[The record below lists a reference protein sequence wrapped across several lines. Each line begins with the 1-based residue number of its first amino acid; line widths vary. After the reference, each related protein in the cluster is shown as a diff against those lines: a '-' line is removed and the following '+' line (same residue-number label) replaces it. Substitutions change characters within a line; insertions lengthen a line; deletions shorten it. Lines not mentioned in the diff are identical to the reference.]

1 MDKSFRRVI
10 EMTQLDLARCA
21 MLTDARYADP
31 AHEAVRV
38 ELSRRLIGAAF
49 AVEQTVRGHARC
61 ALVNHCGTHGSHDL
75 AVATESF
82 FGALYTYS
90 ALVTEFSSRF
100 AGIDAPRAALVMPG
114 VTREVA

>member
-1 MDKSFRRVI
+1 MDKSFHRAVQI
-10 EMTQLDLARCA
+10 TQLDLARCA

-31 AHEAVRV
+31 AQEAVRV

-61 ALVNHCGTHGSHDL
+61 ALVNHCGTHGSNDL
-75 AVATESF
+75 AIATESF

-90 ALVTEFSSRF
+90 SLAAEFSARF
-100 AGIDAPRAALVMPG
+100 SGIDAERAGSSMP
-114 VTREVA
+114 VSTLEVA